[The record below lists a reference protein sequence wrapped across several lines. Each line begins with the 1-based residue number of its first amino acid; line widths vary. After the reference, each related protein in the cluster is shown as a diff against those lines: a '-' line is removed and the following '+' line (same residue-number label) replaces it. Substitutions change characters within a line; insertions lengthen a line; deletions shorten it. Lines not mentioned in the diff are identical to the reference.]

1 MRRRRR
7 EHSLLL
13 KASKILVSL
22 GASVNLTLSHRRRAL
37 RSFPLRR
44 RGAAGSA
51 APAARNADATSPHR
65 QIGVGISPQV
75 EPGVSADENS
85 KLGDGALHAVSTLT
99 LRLFRLAA
107 RLPMSFPAPVEEQ
120 CPERQDHGASAHRVN
135 SRCHF
140 GRDGP
145 KGLCAGWQCCGR
157 ACLRTRSWDLELRV
171 AC

>member
-44 RGAAGSA
+44 RGATGSA
-51 APAARNADATSPHR
+51 APAARNADVTSPR
-65 QIGVGISPQV
+65 REIGVGISPQV

-85 KLGDGALHAVSTLT
+85 KLGDGALRHWCSFTAG
-99 LRLFRLAA
+99 
-107 RLPMSFPAPVEEQ
+107 MSS
-120 CPERQDHGASAHRVN
+120 GSRV
-135 SRCHF
+135 R
-140 GRDGP
+140 
-145 KGLCAGWQCCGR
+145 
-157 ACLRTRSWDLELRV
+157 
-171 AC
+171 

>member
-13 KASKILVSL
+13 KVSKMLVSWAQ
-22 GASVNLTLSHRRRAL
+22 ASTFTLSHRRRAL

-51 APAARNADATSPHR
+51 APAARNADVTSPR
-65 QIGVGISPQV
+65 REIGVGISPQV

-85 KLGDGALHAVSTLT
+85 KLGDGALHAVSTPT
-99 LRLFRLAA
+99 LQLFRLAA

-120 CPERQDHGASAHRVN
+120 CPERQDHGASAL
-135 SRCHF
+135 
-140 GRDGP
+140 GG
-145 KGLCAGWQCCGR
+145 CGQLS
-157 ACLRTRSWDLELRV
+157 AVTSV
-171 AC
+171 